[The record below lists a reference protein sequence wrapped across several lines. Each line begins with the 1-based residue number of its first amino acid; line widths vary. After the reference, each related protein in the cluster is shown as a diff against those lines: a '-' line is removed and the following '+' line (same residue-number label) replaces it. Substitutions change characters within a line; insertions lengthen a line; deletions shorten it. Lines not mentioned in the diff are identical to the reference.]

1 MKTKT
6 GKCDLRKR
14 EKYLA
19 GYVIEGTLCGWPE
32 LFHGRDFCTAWPR
45 RPGYHPTVYK
55 TEAEAE
61 KVRRTI
67 VSQYP
72 TRVREYLY
80 ETADPAN
87 AKGMPRYSRREQEL
101 ESVITEATY
110 Q

>member
-19 GYVIEGTLCGWPE
+19 GYVIEGTLCGGPE
-32 LFHGRDFCTAWPR
+32 LFHGRDFCAAWPS

-61 KVRRTI
+61 KVRATLSA
-67 VSQYP
+67 VGV
-72 TRVREYLY
+72 TRVRPYVY
-80 ETADPAN
+80 ETANPEN
-87 AKGMPRYSRREQEL
+87 AKGLPL
-101 ESVITEATY
+101 FAK
-110 Q
+110 